1 MMKLH
6 PQSHVTL
13 KFRGHLTNEKSYIS
27 TFTSPMAPKLSKW
40 KLRMKRPHK
49 EFCLKIRL
57 RGHVMNQKRY
67 ISTFTRPKGHQNE

>member
-1 MMKLH
+1 MKK
-6 PQSHVTL
+6 V
-13 KFRGHLTNEKSYIS
+13 IS
-27 TFTSPMAPKLSKW
+27 LLSQAPWPPNLSKW

-67 ISTFTRPKGHQNE
+67 ISTFTRPKGHQNEQGGELG